1 MEKIDFNYL
10 LLKTGFS
17 CMACDGD
24 IDKQEIAL
32 LESLHND
39 KKLFGDI
46 NLKESL
52 TGLVEAISENSNS
65 FFYDYFS
72 ELSASSLTEDEELQ
86 LIEVA
91 IETIKADL
99 KIEYSEIK
107 FFKIIRG
114 YLKIDN
120 DSILA
125 KHPDFEE
132 YLEQDIIGSD
142 YLHNHQSDYI
152 NTQVFSGFDKMDF
165 ISD

>member
-1 MEKIDFNYL
+1 MENIDFNYL
-10 LLKTGFS
+10 LLKTGVF

-39 KKLFGDI
+39 KKLFGCI

-52 TGLVEAISENSNS
+52 NELVEAINKDSNK
-65 FFYDYFS
+65 FFNDYFS
-72 ELSASSLTEDEELQ
+72 ELSASPLTEAEELQ

-91 IETIKADL
+91 IETIKVDL

-114 YLKIDN
+114 NLKIGN
-120 DSILA
+120 EAILA

-132 YLEQDIIGSD
+132 YLEQDIRGID
-142 YLHNHQSDYI
+142 YLYNLQSDYI
-152 NTQVFSGFDKMDF
+152 NTQVFSEFDKMNF